1 MPNVLE
7 VQIVGDVSALEKS
20 LNEAK
25 KLQADYTASI
35 EKTSSELKEN
45 IAVTNGYKKAIDDL
59 NKEYKNGAV
68 SSKDFSKQ
76 LANLKRDEKEAGIAT
91 ADLRK
96 QLTELKRAQKDLGG
110 SIGKD
115 LVPKVANGGN
125 ALMQFSRIAQDA
137 PYGIIGIGNNITA
150 TVEAFG
156 HLQKSTGSASGA
168 FKAMASSIVGSG
180 GVLLA
185 VSLLTTGLTY
195 MSQKGLTV
203 GDVFNK
209 ITGNFDKARAAMQE
223 LNVEAV
229 KGAAEQ
235 VTTMKAY
242 VAVASNVNLSMSD
255 RLLAVKK
262 LQSEYPAYFGNLT
275 KEQILNGNVEGAV
288 RGVTQALIAKA
299 KAAALTDRIVKL
311 AEEEEKVQ
319 NNINN
324 SIASQFKQYKLSK
337 QEAFDAAVVLNKQLR
352 GEIDLEAE
360 LAAGRAN
367 GLSKAEKTALAAYQY
382 SQTLQG
388 LGTELRKNILDQ
400 DKLTNSLE
408 KSYAASIKLETEAP
422 KVTKAKSQKI
432 DVTPRVTAIPIFES
446 VGTTDEQNDKLLK
459 IMRDSLSEDLNKLK
473 TVPIKLNIPLQVVSE
488 GSEFE
493 AYRKKLEQAKED
505 TQIFANGAGS
515 AISSLA
521 GSVSSSLATGNAA
534 LDAFVGSVIQG
545 LAQVATAQ
553 LTGLIAKQTIATA
566 SLATDAAVSTG
577 NAVTAATSTA
587 AATGPAAAFVLP
599 ALVGAAIGF
608 IAAAFSGIKFAHGG
622 IVPGGSFTGDKI
634 PAMLNSGE
642 AVMNQQQ
649 QANTLMAIANGNSN
663 SLQSNRKSGTFNLET
678 KLRGSDILI
687 ALKRE
692 EKSR

>member
-7 VQIVGDVSALEKS
+7 VQIVGDVTSLEKS

-25 KLQADYTASI
+25 KLQAEYTASI
-35 EKTSSELKEN
+35 EKTSAELKEN
-45 IAVTNGYKKAIDDL
+45 IVVTNGYKKAIDDL
-59 NKEYKNGAV
+59 NKEYKKGSI

-76 LANLKRDEKEAGIAT
+76 LANLKRDEKEASVAT
-91 ADLRK
+91 NDLRK
-96 QLTELKRAQKDLGG
+96 QLSDLKKEQKDLGG
-110 SIGKD
+110 SFQKD
-115 LVPKVANGGN
+115 LTPKVAGAGN
-125 ALMQFSRIAQDA
+125 TLMQFSRIAQDA
-137 PYGIIGIGNNITA
+137 PYGIIGIGNNLTA
-150 TVEAFG
+150 TAEAFSY
-156 HLQKSTGSASGA
+156 LKRNTGTASGA
-168 FKAMASSIVGSG
+168 FKELGKELVGSG
-180 GVLLA
+180 GILLA
-185 VSLLTTGLTY
+185 ISLVTAGLSY
-195 MSQKGLTV
+195 MSQKGLTI
-203 GDVFNK
+203 GDVFKK
-209 ITGNFDKARAAMQE
+209 ITGTFDQARASMQE
-223 LNVEAV
+223 LNVEAA
-229 KGAAEQ
+229 KGSADQ
-235 VTTMKAY
+235 VATMKAY
-242 VAVASNVNLSMSD
+242 VGVARNVNLSMSD

-262 LQSEYPAYFGNLT
+262 LQEEYPAYFGNLT

-324 SIASQFKQYKLSK
+324 SIAAQFKQYKLSK

-352 GEIDLEAE
+352 GEINLEAE

-367 GLSKAEKTALAAYQY
+367 GLSKAEKTALAAYKY

-408 KSYAASIKLETEAP
+408 KSYAASIKLETETP
-422 KVTKAKSQKI
+422 KVTKAKSPKI
-432 DVTPRVTAIPIFES
+432 DVTPRVTAIPTFET

-473 TVPIKLNIPLQVVSE
+473 TVPIKLNIPFQLVST
-488 GSEFE
+488 GAEFREYARQLEE
-493 AYRKKLEQAKED
+493 AKKNTK
-505 TQIFANGAGS
+505 IFADGAGA
-515 AISSLA
+515 AIGSLA
-521 GSVSSSLATGNAA
+521 GELSSSLETGNAA
-534 LDAFVGSVIQG
+534 LDSFVGSVIQG
-545 LAQVATAQ
+545 LAQVAAAQ
-553 LTGLIAKQTIATA
+553 LAGLIAKQAVATT
-566 SLATDAAVSTG
+566 SLGTDAAVATG
-577 NAVTAATSTA
+577 NAVVAATETA
-587 AATGPAAAFVLP
+587 SATGPAAAFVLP

-663 SLQSNRKSGTFNLET
+663 SLQGNIKSSTFNLET
-678 KLRGSDILI
+678 KLRGSDILLAI
-687 ALKRE
+687 KRE